1 MKFRNCGSM
10 SNNLATKKT
19 ETIEMAQ
26 KEEKKEEEEEEEEEE
41 KERQWDKR
49 NNCLTIYSM
58 NGKAT
63 I

>member
-1 MKFRNCGSM
+1 MR
-10 SNNLATKKT
+10 NNLATKKT

-26 KEEKKEEEEEEEEEE
+26 KEEKKEEEEEEEE